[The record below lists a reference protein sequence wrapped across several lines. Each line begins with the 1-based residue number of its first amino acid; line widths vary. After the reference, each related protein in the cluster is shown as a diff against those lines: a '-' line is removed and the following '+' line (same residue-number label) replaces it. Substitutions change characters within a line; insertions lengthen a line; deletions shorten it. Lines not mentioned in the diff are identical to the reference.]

1 MWLKQMLVVLLSLT
15 TRFETSSIL
24 NLNMQQNDLQEMFS
38 WQSPKSF
45 GFLCTLINTLSY
57 LFYIAKNIYIM
68 NNADIVSFQLFS
80 WAL

>member
-1 MWLKQMLVVLLSLT
+1 MLVVLLSLT
-15 TRFETSSIL
+15 TRFEISSIL
-24 NLNMQQNDLQEMFS
+24 NLNVQQNDLQEMFS

-57 LFYIAKNIYIM
+57 LFYIAKIYIM

>member
-1 MWLKQMLVVLLSLT
+1 MLVVLRSLT

-24 NLNMQQNDLQEMFS
+24 NLNVQQNDLQEMFS

-57 LFYIAKNIYIM
+57 LFYIAKIYIM

>member
-1 MWLKQMLVVLLSLT
+1 MLVVLLSLT
-15 TRFETSSIL
+15 TRFETSSIS

-57 LFYIAKNIYIM
+57 LFFIAKIYIM

>member
-1 MWLKQMLVVLLSLT
+1 MLVVLLSLT
-15 TRFETSSIL
+15 TRSETSSIL
-24 NLNMQQNDLQEMFS
+24 NLNVQQNDLQEMFS

-57 LFYIAKNIYIM
+57 LFYIAKIYIM

>member
-1 MWLKQMLVVLLSLT
+1 MLVVLLSLT
-15 TRFETSSIL
+15 TRIETSSIL
-24 NLNMQQNDLQEMFS
+24 NLNVQQNDLQEMFS

-45 GFLCTLINTLSY
+45 GFLCILINTPSY
-57 LFYIAKNIYIM
+57 LFYIAKIYIM

>member
-1 MWLKQMLVVLLSLT
+1 MLVVLLSLT

-24 NLNMQQNDLQEMFS
+24 NLNVQQNDLQEMFL

-57 LFYIAKNIYIM
+57 LFYIAKIYIM
-68 NNADIVSFQLFS
+68 NNADIVSFQPFS